1 MLNWDIL
8 FLLQQ
13 EYCNNIEFP
22 MTWERKKLTKAA
34 IPNPNA
40 LLDGK
45 KHSFPLHLRSSSWK
59 TDQANNQLVPFS
71 DKSKKS

>member
-1 MLNWDIL
+1 
-8 FLLQQ
+8 
-13 EYCNNIEFP
+13 

-45 KHSFPLHLRSSSWK
+45 KHSFPLHLRSSSLFFFISAAIHK
-59 TDQANNQLVPFS
+59 IKEIKPRDREIMMKKITVNLHLGGFS
-71 DKSKKS
+71 MVG